1 MGRAER
7 IAEVEAELG
16 QQRLIVD
23 QALARIR
30 GLEVELQ
37 ALRAAPRK
45 GGDLRAMGR
54 AEAILTVLRSTSG
67 TMTPK
72 EIESALL
79 AAGRSDEYRS
89 ITATLNYLLQQGAVR
104 RPERGRYIAT

>member
-1 MGRAER
+1 
-7 IAEVEAELG
+7 
-16 QQRLIVD
+16 
-23 QALARIR
+23 
-30 GLEVELQ
+30 
-37 ALRAAPRK
+37 
-45 GGDLRAMGR
+45 
-54 AEAILTVLRSTSG
+54 
-67 TMTPK
+67 MTPK